1 MSRQG
6 EQQHFNNTARRML
19 DKHLDELDSDD
30 QIERTLKEMPVR
42 NSALAHR
49 AKKRQFSHQRIHA
62 YDKAKSH
69 DDRDTDL
76 ENIHQVFQIR
86 GNMMNPVPYTFMTL
100 MSIIVVVIRHII
112 PLSFSSSPR
121 HQLIAYNDIVLYPG
135 AFLEVF
141 FRKCYSK
148 L

>member
-1 MSRQG
+1 
-6 EQQHFNNTARRML
+6 ML

-30 QIERTLKEMPVR
+30 QVERALKEMPVR
-42 NSALAHR
+42 YSALTHR
-49 AKKRQFSHQRIHA
+49 AQKRQFLHKRIHA
-62 YDKAKSH
+62 YDKTESH

-100 MSIIVVVIRHII
+100 MNIIVVVIRHII

-121 HQLIAYNDIVLYPG
+121 HQLIACNDIVLYPG
-135 AFLEVF
+135 TFLRF
-141 FRKCYSK
+141 FFGNATVKCNITFILSD
-148 L
+148 